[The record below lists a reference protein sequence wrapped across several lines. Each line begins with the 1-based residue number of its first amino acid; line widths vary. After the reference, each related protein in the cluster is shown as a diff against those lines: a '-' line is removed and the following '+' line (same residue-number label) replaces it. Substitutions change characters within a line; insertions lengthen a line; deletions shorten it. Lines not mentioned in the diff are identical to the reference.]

1 MKDIYV
7 NGMEFVGSDKEAREL
22 VSDVG
27 NLMGDGGITQRL
39 TLKDG
44 REAWVYIPSTAFIV
58 TADKPSSGNTVSLE
72 EIRKRVE
79 SQSDD

>member
-1 MKDIYV
+1 MKDIYI
-7 NGMEFVGSDKEAREL
+7 NGMEFVGSDEDARKL

-27 NLMGDGGITQRL
+27 NLMGDGGISQWL

-58 TADKPSSGNTVSLE
+58 TADRPSEHSF
-72 EIRKRVE
+72 IA
-79 SQSDD
+79 